1 MLDSNCCPQ
10 NLAVA
15 GHARVRQSSC
25 FMVDAGPGSLR
36 FSRSDQERLLVALA
50 FSILVHLL
58 IWVGFEIGKKYDLWH
73 RLHMPSWRHEL
84 AKNFQPP
91 PPQQETQPTIF
102 VDVVQSDPTPP
113 KKTIYYSDKNSHAAN
128 PDEDKNS
135 NQPKLNGKQTE
146 IVKTEDTPRL
156 SKAQPPA
163 EQAQPLRP
171 SPQPAQQPADESS
184 PMNLGDQ
191 KLKQLAMKK
200 TTSQTQEQPKPRP
213 RTLKEAAEQNH
224 LPGLQMQQDGGAR
237 HSLVPS
243 LDVTSTVTGDYDSA
257 VIYAIQSR
265 WDSLLDQQ
273 RFADD
278 RTGRVEVQF
287 KLEYDGSVR
296 DVKIVDNNVGDVLSY
311 ICQAAIEDAAPFGK
325 WPDDMRREI
334 GANYREIK
342 FTFIY
347 Y

>member
-1 MLDSNCCPQ
+1 M
-10 NLAVA
+10 
-15 GHARVRQSSC
+15 RQSSC

-58 IWVGFEIGKKYDLWH
+58 IWGGFEIGKKYDLWH

-84 AKNFQPP
+84 AKKVQPP
-91 PPQQETQPTIF
+91 PQQQETQPTIF

-128 PDEDKNS
+128 PDDDKNS

-200 TTSQTQEQPKPRP
+200 TAEQTAPQTDERP
-213 RTLKEAAEQNH
+213 RTLKQALEQHH
-224 LPGLQMQQDGGAR
+224 LPGLLMHQEGGAHR
-237 HSLVPS
+237 AVIAGVDAKASPL
-243 LDVTSTVTGDYDSA
+243 GDYDAKVIAA
-257 VIYAIQSR
+257 VTDR
-265 WDSLLDQQ
+265 WYDLLDQQ
-273 RFADD
+273 RYADD
-278 RTGRVEVQF
+278 RTGRVVVQF
-287 KLEYDGSVR
+287 KLEYDGTVR
-296 DVKIVDNNVGDVLSY
+296 DVEVVENNVGDVLSY
-311 ICQAAIEDAAPFGK
+311 LCQAAIEDAAPFEK

-334 GANYREIK
+334 GENYREIK
-342 FTFIY
+342 FTFVY